1 MMIRS
6 LSGTVE
12 RTALTHLVLS
22 VGGVGYLIYMNTLRY
37 GYEVGDTL
45 HLHTHLA
52 VRETALDLYGFPNL
66 EELEYFELLLQVPK
80 IGPKSALQILGQAD
94 IAVLTEA
101 IRAKDASLLTKLAGI
116 GKKTAE
122 NIVQF
127 LHDKLDHVAPSTAES
142 RAAASPSDRAQS
154 DAIDAL
160 IALGYPAADA
170 RSAVRAQSAT
180 EATELVKLALR
191 ELSSR

>member
-1 MMIRS
+1 MIRS

-12 RTALTHLVLS
+12 RTSLSSLVLN

-52 VRETALDLYGFPNL
+52 VRETALDLYGFPSL
-66 EELEYFELLLQVPK
+66 EELEYFELLMEVPK
-80 IGPKSALQILGQAD
+80 IGPKSALQILSQAD
-94 IAVLTEA
+94 IAVLSEA

-127 LHDKLDHVAPSTAES
+127 LHDKLDHVAPSSGGSSAGSTA
-142 RAAASPSDRAQS
+142 PDRAQS

-180 EATELVKLALR
+180 AATELVKLALR
-191 ELSSR
+191 ELSGR

>member
-12 RTALTHLVLS
+12 RIALTHLVLS

-37 GYEVGDTL
+37 GYRVGDTV

-52 VRETALDLYGFPNL
+52 VRETALDLYGFPSL
-66 EELEYFELLLQVPK
+66 QELEYFELLLEVPK

-94 IAVLTEA
+94 IAVLSEA

-127 LHDKLDHVAPSTAES
+127 LHDKLDHVSLPTTDNLGAAPPLDTAH
-142 RAAASPSDRAQS
+142 S

-170 RSAVRAQSAT
+170 RTAVRGQNAT
-180 EATELVKLALR
+180 ETTELVKLALR
-191 ELSSR
+191 QLSNR